1 VGQTLMTRWIFLCFV
16 ATVQATPLVKAG
28 NPTNFSLSLP
38 GATVPV
44 GYDAF
49 LLRCIEQ
56 QSRMQFDW
64 KSYPNNRLFHL
75 VKTGE
80 LDLVYPALFDA
91 ERDKKS
97 VRSIEFVT
105 VNNIWLTLPDSEVDL
120 TDKSIA
126 VSVKRGSLQASYLEK
141 AGYTNVVY
149 VEEFDK
155 QLATLDA
162 RRVDAAL
169 IPDLSLKALL
179 SDRSPVYRQHI
190 FNTTSGG
197 FYLSKEFAKHHL
209 HSVNQAILLCQQQ
222 ISKPA
227 LPDE

>member
-1 VGQTLMTRWIFLCFV
+1 MKRWIFLCFV
-16 ATVQATPLVKAG
+16 TSVQATPLVKAG
-28 NPTNFSLSLP
+28 HPMNFSQSLP
-38 GATVPV
+38 GAVEPK
-44 GYDAF
+44 GYDAS

-56 QSRMQFDW
+56 RSQLQFDW
-64 KSYPNNRLFHL
+64 TSYPNIRLFHH
-75 VKTGE
+75 VATGQ

-97 VRSIEFVT
+97 ARSAEFVT

-120 TDKSIA
+120 TNKAIS

-141 AGYTNVVY
+141 AGYLNVVY

-155 QLATLDA
+155 QLLTLDA

-179 SDRSPVYRQHI
+179 SDSSPVYRQQR

-197 FYLSKEFAKHHL
+197 FYLSQAFAKQHL
-209 HSVNQAILLCQQQ
+209 TAINQAILACQQQ
-222 ISKPA
+222 IPKPVQ
-227 LPDE
+227 PD

>member
-1 VGQTLMTRWIFLCFV
+1 MKSWIFLCFV
-16 ATVQATPLVKAG
+16 ASVQATPVVKAG
-28 NPTNFSLSLP
+28 HPTNFSFSLP
-38 GATVPV
+38 GAAEPK
-44 GYDAF
+44 GYDAS

-56 QSRMQFDW
+56 QSQLQFDW
-64 KSYPNNRLFHL
+64 KSYPNIRLFNS
-75 VKTGE
+75 VATGE

-91 ERDKKS
+91 ERDKNSLRS
-97 VRSIEFVT
+97 VEFVT

-120 TDKSIA
+120 TNKAIS

-141 AGYTNVVY
+141 AGYLNVVY

-155 QLATLDA
+155 QLLTLNA

-169 IPDLSLKALL
+169 LPDLSLNALL
-179 SDRSPVYRQHI
+179 SKQSPVYRQQL

-197 FYLSKEFAKHHL
+197 FYLSKTFGKQHM
-209 HSVNQAILLCQQQ
+209 HSINQAILACQQQ
-222 ISKPA
+222 IPKPA